1 MTGLE
6 IIQCVDNGANN
17 YIRLFGEAPHMESID
32 NGIYR
37 IVRPKRGEQ
46 GVRFVCDI
54 RPERLGQKT
63 IRKIKR
69 LKMPVWWPLQT
80 PCIKPGEELYMA
92 VLPGEM
98 ISHEKVKSVRRV
110 KGPEDFARWVNCMND
125 ATFDGYPYLH
135 PQHHYPLC
143 ERGTLRCYFIEIDGQ
158 ITATAAIMLDGA
170 NASLEFVATD
180 PAHRRQGFASGV
192 CVAAV
197 HDAFA
202 CGAEIVTLR
211 AGNEGT
217 KELYTSLGFKI
228 YNEALEEAP

>member
-1 MTGLE
+1 MTGME
-6 IIQCVDNGANN
+6 IIQRIDAGANN

-46 GVRFVCDI
+46 GLHFVCDI

-80 PCIKPGEELYMA
+80 PYIRPGEELYMA
-92 VLPGEM
+92 VLPGQM
-98 ISHEKVKSVRRV
+98 ISHEEAKLVRRV
-110 KGPEDFARWVNCMND
+110 EGPEDFARWVNCMND
-125 ATFDGYPYLH
+125 ATFDGYPCLH

-143 ERGTLRCYFIEIDGQ
+143 ERGALLCYFIEIDGQ
-158 ITATAAIMLDGA
+158 IAATAAIMLDGA

-180 PAHRRQGFASGV
+180 PAYRRRGLASGV
-192 CVAAV
+192 CAAATE
-197 HDAFA
+197 DAFA
-202 CGAEIVTLR
+202 QNAEIVTLR
-211 AGNEGT
+211 ASNEGT
-217 KELYTSLGFKI
+217 RELYTSLGFKI
-228 YNEALEEAP
+228 YNEALEEVP